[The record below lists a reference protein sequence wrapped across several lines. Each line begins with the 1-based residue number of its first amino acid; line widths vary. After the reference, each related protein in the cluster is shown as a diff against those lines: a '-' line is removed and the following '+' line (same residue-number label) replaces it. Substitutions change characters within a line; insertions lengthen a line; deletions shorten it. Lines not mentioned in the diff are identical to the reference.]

1 VSGFQPYRR
10 RVRVVAGVL
19 LGLVLVTGCG
29 GAGEESAS
37 SEPPASA
44 THSPDASRTQQS
56 ESGDTTEA
64 EPEKEVRREA
74 ARKVAVRAAA
84 AIKAAAA
91 KKAVRRFTVLDVVDG
106 DTVRVDYRGGVSVR
120 VIGIDTP
127 ETVSPS
133 VPDECGGQAAS
144 NAARKLLTGKSVTM
158 AFDPTQDRA
167 DRYGRPLVYLGV
179 PGVGDFGRA
188 MVQRG
193 HAAEYTY
200 EAAYQRQ
207 AGYREGVEGAA
218 RSAKRGLWG
227 ACGGP
232 DRSLRRPKGAPVSA
246 EGSGS
251 GCAAGYNP
259 CLPPFPPDKNCD
271 DVDGPITVTGSDP
284 HELDSDGDGVACE
297 S

>member
-1 VSGFQPYRR
+1 
-10 RVRVVAGVL
+10 
-19 LGLVLVTGCG
+19 
-29 GAGEESAS
+29 
-37 SEPPASA
+37 
-44 THSPDASRTQQS
+44 
-56 ESGDTTEA
+56 
-64 EPEKEVRREA
+64 
-74 ARKVAVRAAA
+74 
-84 AIKAAAA
+84 
-91 KKAVRRFTVLDVVDG
+91 
-106 DTVRVDYRGGVSVR
+106 VRVDYRGGMSVR

-144 NAARKLLTGKSVTM
+144 TAARKLLTGKSVTM

-179 PGVGDFGRA
+179 PGVGDFGRT
-188 MVQRG
+188 MIQRG

-200 EAAYQRQ
+200 DVAYQRQ
-207 AGYREGVEGAA
+207 AGYQRVEGAA

-232 DRSLRRPKGAPVSA
+232 DRPLRRPKGAPVSA
-246 EGSGS
+246 KGSGS
-251 GCAAGYNP
+251 GCAAGYSP
-259 CLPPFPPDKNCD
+259 CFPPFPPDKNCD
-271 DVDGPITVTGSDP
+271 DADGPIMVTGPDP